1 MRILLA
7 NPGYPQT
14 FWSFDNV
21 LKMIGKKI
29 LFPPLGLLT
38 VPHCFPKTGTLR
50 SGI

>member
-1 MRILLA
+1 MRVLLA

-38 VPHCFPKTGTLR
+38 VAALLP
-50 SGI
+50 